1 MKKIFMLL
9 LCAVSLVSFT
19 ACSNLPFG
27 VGGLGKNAKN
37 ESGENPSDY
46 EVTVDN
52 AYSMNAGGKNYILV
66 EADFKNNSEENKSFN
81 DIYNM
86 QAFQDG
92 VELHQNNS
100 WTCTKF
106 DLKKCASKL
115 QPGCDTKVYIGFETS
130 DITKDVSVECKSLIS
145 GDDTSNDVKSLLS
158 VNSSNYEKPT
168 QTTTQATT
176 QAQAQAPQQK
186 VVVVHDNAPAPSNN
200 GGYVCLGLSMNEAYN
215 LMTPSEKA
223 IVANNANDRAL
234 VNEQY
239 AKHGYC
245 FSKDYWHNYFYGYTH

>member
-9 LCAVSLVSFT
+9 MCAVSLVSFT

-27 VGGLGKNAKN
+27 FMGGNKDKETESAENA
-37 ESGENPSDY
+37 EDY
-46 EVTVDN
+46 TLTVDN
-52 AYSMNAGGKNYILV
+52 AYSMNAGGNNYILV
-66 EADFKNNSEENKSFN
+66 EADFKNNSAENKSFS

-100 WTCTKF
+100 WNCNKF
-106 DLKKCASKL
+106 DLKRCASKL
-115 QPGCDTKVYIGFETS
+115 QPGYNAKVYIGFETS
-130 DITKDVSVECKSLIS
+130 DITKDVSIECKSLIG
-145 GDDTSNDVKSLLS
+145 GDDVKTLLS

-168 QTTTQATT
+168 QATTQATT
-176 QAQAQAPQQK
+176 QAPQQK
-186 VVVVHDNAPAPSNN
+186 VVVVHENAPSNN
-200 GGYVCLGLSMNEAYN
+200 GGYICLGRSMQEAYS
-215 LMTPSEKA
+215 LMSPSEKA
-223 IVANNANDRAL
+223 IVANNSNNRTL

-239 AKHGYC
+239 AKYGYC

>member
-1 MKKIFMLL
+1 MLL

-115 QPGCDTKVYIGFETS
+115 QPGYDTKV
-130 DITKDVSVECKSLIS
+130 
-145 GDDTSNDVKSLLS
+145 
-158 VNSSNYEKPT
+158 
-168 QTTTQATT
+168 
-176 QAQAQAPQQK
+176 
-186 VVVVHDNAPAPSNN
+186 
-200 GGYVCLGLSMNEAYN
+200 
-215 LMTPSEKA
+215 
-223 IVANNANDRAL
+223 
-234 VNEQY
+234 
-239 AKHGYC
+239 
-245 FSKDYWHNYFYGYTH
+245 

>member
-1 MKKIFMLL
+1 MKKVFMLL

-27 VGGLGKNAKN
+27 GGILGKKDKTEAQNA
-37 ESGENPSDY
+37 SDY
-46 EVTVDN
+46 ELTVDN
-52 AYSMNAGGKNYILV
+52 AYSMNAGGNNYILV

-106 DLKKCASKL
+106 DLKKCVSQL
-115 QPGCDTKVYIGFETS
+115 QPGYDTKVYIGFETS
-130 DITKDVSVECKSLIS
+130 DITKDVSVECKSLIG
-145 GDDTSNDVKSLLS
+145 GDDVKSLLS
-158 VNSSNYEKPT
+158 INSSNYEKPT

-186 VVVVHDNAPAPSNN
+186 VVVVHDNAPASS
-200 GGYVCLGLSMNEAYN
+200 GGYTCLGRSMQEAYN
-215 LMTPSEKA
+215 LMSPSEKA

-239 AKHGYC
+239 AKYGYC

>member
-1 MKKIFMLL
+1 MLL

-115 QPGCDTKVYIGFETS
+115 QPGYDTKVYIGFETS

-176 QAQAQAPQQK
+176 QAQAKAPQQK
-186 VVVVHDNAPAPSNN
+186 
-200 GGYVCLGLSMNEAYN
+200 
-215 LMTPSEKA
+215 
-223 IVANNANDRAL
+223 ANWIINRMSL
-234 VNEQY
+234 Y
-239 AKHGYC
+239 
-245 FSKDYWHNYFYGYTH
+245 

>member
-1 MKKIFMLL
+1 
-9 LCAVSLVSFT
+9 
-19 ACSNLPFG
+19 
-27 VGGLGKNAKN
+27 
-37 ESGENPSDY
+37 
-46 EVTVDN
+46 
-52 AYSMNAGGKNYILV
+52 
-66 EADFKNNSEENKSFN
+66 
-81 DIYNM
+81 M

-115 QPGCDTKVYIGFETS
+115 QPGYDTKVYIGFETS